1 MAADTPGAA
10 PPNPGGVAVE
20 IGAAATVY
28 VCSDAGPRDA
38 TLAALT
44 SWLDARRVLAVSRLS
59 EAVDGERAARAV
71 LEGSDGVVTITS
83 GRIAGG
89 AARAEVERILKL
101 AGEAGRPVLA
111 LTRGQHDT
119 VPESDLEDFLADIGR
134 RPRAGTPYAFLAT
147 RIHDDFAL
155 IRDAIQ
161 SAVEAALGIPCVWFD
176 DPRVVAAA
184 PGVRERT
191 RALIAGAA
199 LVAADLTFGPS
210 NRDHDSPNT
219 AHEIGMTLA
228 YERPLIL
235 SCRHPRRDLYFSA
248 GDLSTLFWHDE
259 THLREQL
266 VEWLGPRRGAL
277 GRRVLNFDLAESAIA
292 FRPRAFAMDA
302 TRAYRGPR
310 PAPRARGIFS
320 TAIVPAAGAVL
331 VGWLARR
338 GWRSGRR

>member
-1 MAADTPGAA
+1 MPADTPGAA
-10 PPNPGGVAVE
+10 PPNPGGVAVD

-28 VCSDAGPRDA
+28 VCSDADPRDA

-71 LEGSDGVVTITS
+71 LEGCDGVVAITS

-89 AARAEVERILKL
+89 AARAEVDSILKL

-111 LTRGQHDT
+111 ITRAERDA
-119 VPESDLEDFLADIGR
+119 VPEADLEDYLAEIMR

-161 SAVEAALGIPCVWFD
+161 SAVETSLGIPCVWFD

-199 LVAADLTFGPS
+199 LVAADLTFGPG

-259 THLREQL
+259 AHLREQL
-266 VEWLGPRRGAL
+266 VEWLGPRRATL
-277 GRRVLNFDLAESAIA
+277 GRRVLNFDLAESVVA

-302 TRAYRGPR
+302 ARAYCGPG
-310 PAPRARGIFS
+310 PAPRPRSILPA
-320 TAIVPAAGAVL
+320 TIVPAAGALL
-331 VGWLARR
+331 VGWLARH